1 MVLRVA
7 ENLTIEGI
15 PLRAYEYVV
24 NGKSAIDW
32 LIDRYKVITDKKSG
46 IVNDPNDYSDDPR
59 YIVDL
64 VEKVIRVSM
73 ETLSII
79 NGLPSLEELPQTAD
93 WPAAWKN

>member
-1 MVLRVA
+1 MLKIA

-15 PLRAYEYVV
+15 PLRAYDYVV
-24 NGKSAIDW
+24 NGKSAIGW
-32 LIDRYKVITDKKSG
+32 LIDRYKVTIDKKSG
-46 IVNDPNDYSDDPR
+46 IVNDPNNYSDDPR

-73 ETLSII
+73 ETLDIVD
-79 NGLPSLEELPQTAD
+79 NLPALEELPQTAN